1 LHIRAVNQ
9 ASLLAEGTVHF
20 GPLKVDTMPPVTRL
34 DAPPCAVLATTVSW
48 AGTDTGSG
56 IASYDVEVRD
66 GSSGSWTTWK
76 SGTVETS
83 AVYTGSAGHTYY
95 FRVRAR
101 DVAGNLE
108 AAHASPDAQTRVAQ
122 YGFSGVVR
130 NVRAQ
135 PVFHALLEATPS
147 APLVTHS
154 DIDGRYM
161 VCYDAAGTYALTAS
175 RSHFGPLPAKGQLLG
190 TTEGLDFYLP
200 PADDVLANGQ
210 FELGDLSGWSASG
223 TGSAV
228 VTDTSHT
235 GGHAALLGRA
245 DGSTAWS
252 AALGQ
257 SVVLPS
263 SLRDPTLSLMVRL
276 DGNGTLLSSGVAWI
290 AAQGS
295 AEPLTL
301 VLPSATTWSHA
312 WMDLSS
318 LQGQAVTVTL
328 HIDSPAGGSGWL
340 VVDEVS
346 LGTAEPGVRRVY
358 LPVAMR
364 QN

>member
-1 LHIRAVNQ
+1 
-9 ASLLAEGTVHF
+9 
-20 GPLKVDTMPPVTRL
+20 
-34 DAPPCAVLATTVSW
+34 LATTVSW
-48 AGTDTGSG
+48 TGTDTGSG
-56 IASYDVEVRD
+56 IASYDVDVRD

-83 AVYTGSAGHTYY
+83 ATYTGSAGHTYY

-101 DVAGNLE
+101 DAAGNLE
-108 AAHASPDAQTRVAQ
+108 ATHTSPDAQMRVAQ

-130 NVRAQ
+130 NVRGQ
-135 PVFHALLEATPS
+135 PVFRALLETTPP

-154 DIDGRYM
+154 DIDGRYL

-175 RSHFGPLPAKGQLLG
+175 RSRFGPLPAMGQLAG
-190 TTEGLDFYLP
+190 TTGGLDFYLP
-200 PADDVLANGQ
+200 PADDMLSNGQ

-223 TGSAV
+223 TGSAAA
-228 VTDTSHT
+228 TGMAHT
-235 GGHAALLGRA
+235 GAHAAQLGRA

-252 AALGQ
+252 VVLGQ

-263 SLRDPTLSLMVRL
+263 SLRDPTLSLMYRL
-276 DGNGTLLSSGVAWI
+276 DGNGTLLSSGLARI

-295 AEPLTL
+295 AETLTL

-328 HIDSPAGGSGWL
+328 HVDSPAGGNGWL

-346 LGTAEPGVRRVY
+346 LGTAEPGVRRIY
-358 LPVAMR
+358 LPTTTR